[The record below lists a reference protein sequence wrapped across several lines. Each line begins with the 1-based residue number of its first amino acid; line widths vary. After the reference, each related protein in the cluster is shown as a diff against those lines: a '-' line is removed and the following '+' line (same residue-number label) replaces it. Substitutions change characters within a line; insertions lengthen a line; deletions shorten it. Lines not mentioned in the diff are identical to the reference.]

1 MNEVEVGFRDSL
13 WETET
18 KKKEIR
24 SLLEENL
31 EEHE

>member
-18 KKKEIR
+18 KKKIR